1 MSDHPSPRP
10 DAESDRSQAQA
21 TRDDHIGRLFLQA
34 QRAFV
39 KRSIAKLRA
48 RGHDR
53 LTLAHTALLP
63 YLNPKGTSVTLLA
76 ERAGMTKQSMR
87 QLVIEL
93 ENQGYIQRVPDPTDR
108 RVTLVLFTEE
118 GMRFVADAN
127 VVKQEMEAEYLTIL
141 GRDRLEALKHSL
153 ISLIEQTGVEASES

>member
-1 MSDHPSPRP
+1 MNDQPSPP
-10 DAESDRSQAQA
+10 PNAAADPSPVSA

-87 QLVIEL
+87 QQVLDL
-93 ENQGYIQRVPDPTDR
+93 EHQGYIKRVPDPDDR
-108 RVTLVLFTEE
+108 RASLVLFTEE

-127 VVKQEMEAEYLTIL
+127 AVKQEMA
-141 GRDRLEALKHSL
+141 G
-153 ISLIEQTGVEASES
+153 